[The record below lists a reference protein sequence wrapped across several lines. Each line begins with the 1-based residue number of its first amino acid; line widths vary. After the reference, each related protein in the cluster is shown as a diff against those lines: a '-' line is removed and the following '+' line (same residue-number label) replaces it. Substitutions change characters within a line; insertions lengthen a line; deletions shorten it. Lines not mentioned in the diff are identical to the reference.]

1 MLILSIRCTNLTCVV
16 IKGYQYHSACI
27 EMFRIFGVG
36 NETKNVLIRLLSM
49 ILKPLYR
56 SDNRILVGLMKDF
69 QELCVLDGLV
79 VEVDLSNGTSV
90 SSPAGGISLLK
101 KGSYIPIRQHEKA
114 EYSKI
119 ISKMRM
125 TQKKTA

>member
-1 MLILSIRCTNLTCVV
+1 MV
-16 IKGYQYHSACI
+16 
-27 EMFRIFGVG
+27 
-36 NETKNVLIRLLSM
+36 
-49 ILKPLYR
+49 LKPLYR

-119 ISKMRM
+119 ISKKL
-125 TQKKTA
+125 KKKIIRKIEAELESPPSESISTLVWIPDRLNTSTT